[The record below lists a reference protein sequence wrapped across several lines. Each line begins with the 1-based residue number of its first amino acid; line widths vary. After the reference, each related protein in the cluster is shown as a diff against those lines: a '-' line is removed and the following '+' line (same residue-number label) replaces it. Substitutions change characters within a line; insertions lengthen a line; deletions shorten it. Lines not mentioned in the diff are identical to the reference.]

1 VVKRSLALSVLAIA
15 VAATPFAFALI
26 RLVQTG
32 TDARYVVV
40 ALASACGAVIAMLF
54 SRPVT
59 SARFLRVA
67 INVFIIA
74 TLCAVV
80 AALLLG
86 TRFGAG
92 ILVVACA
99 FGFCFAGGS
108 ALYARTRG

>member
-1 VVKRSLALSVLAIA
+1 MRTRVGVVLLVGAAAAI
-15 VAATPFAFALI
+15 PFAFALI

-40 ALASACGAVIAMLF
+40 ALASACGAVMATLF

-86 TRFGAG
+86 TRLGPG

-99 FGFCFAGGS
+99 FGLCFAGGS
-108 ALYARTRG
+108 ALYARARG